1 MAETT
6 LPPNG
11 PDNLVLAQLRAIRGI
26 LDDHTRK
33 FDEVIG
39 RLSSLEYHFAGFGRE
54 MAGINQRLD
63 NLDRRVTRIE
73 LRLDLVEDTT
83 STSEQ

>member
-6 LPPNG
+6 LPPD
-11 PDNLVLAQLRAIRGI
+11 PAETPLVYLRAIRGI
-26 LDDHTRK
+26 LDEHSRK
-33 FDEVIG
+33 FDEVIN

-54 MAGINQRLD
+54 MAGVNQRLD

-73 LRLDLVEDTT
+73 RRLDLIDAPVAEG
-83 STSEQ
+83 